1 MPEIRKV
8 LTKFLLSQSSLD
20 NENPGNVTPSKE
32 LFKVISEA
40 YRIKPDH
47 NPKIISINKFREIL
61 GKYFLQDSF
70 CCFYFRLKNL

>member
-1 MPEIRKV
+1 MPEIRIV

-20 NENPGNVTPSKE
+20 NENPGDVTPSKE

-47 NPKIISINKFREIL
+47 NPKIISINKFRENL
-61 GKYFLQDSF
+61 GKYFNKI
-70 CCFYFRLKNL
+70 YFVAFILA